1 MNIDLG
7 MAAGYVMVAAGGF
20 ALGALAG
27 RWMMGEMRNALGGIQ
42 MRLAALEH
50 TVVGNGTAAKSA
62 AAALSHS
69 PVATAPVST
78 TSPMAPIA
86 TTPNAPLA
94 SASTPPIATAEQHP
108 ASAPQPAP
116 VTSAATEAPAAP
128 AAPEA
133 SATGPSPAAA
143 LEHHASAVEQLAAAI
158 EKHAQAVDDH
168 GAATVAAAIEMG
180 GHPAPVAPSPTFAT
194 PLHAAGVAIG
204 ASVAPVAAAAAV
216 AAPPPQA

>member
-7 MAAGYVMVAAGGF
+7 MAAGYVIVAAGGF

-50 TVVGNGTAAKSA
+50 TVVGKGAAANSA
-62 AAALSHS
+62 AAALNHS
-69 PVATAPVST
+69 TVPAAPVST
-78 TSPMAPIA
+78 TAPMATMA
-86 TTPNAPLA
+86 T
-94 SASTPPIATAEQHP
+94 ASTPPIATVLQQP
-108 ASAPQPAP
+108 ASAPQTAP
-116 VTSAATEAPAAP
+116 VTPAATETPAAP
-128 AAPEA
+128 AAA
-133 SATGPSPAAA
+133 PSPAAA
-143 LEHHASAVEQLAAAI
+143 LEHHASAVERLAEAI

-194 PLHAAGVAIG
+194 PLHAAGLAIG

-216 AAPPPQA
+216 AATPPQA

>member
-7 MAAGYVMVAAGGF
+7 MAGYVMVAAGGF

-62 AAALSHS
+62 AAALSHT

-78 TSPMAPIA
+78 TSP
-86 TTPNAPLA
+86 NAPLA
-94 SASTPPIATAEQHP
+94 TASTPPIATAQQQP
-108 ASAPQPAP
+108 AGAPQPAP
-116 VTSAATEAPAAP
+116 VAPAATEAPAA
-128 AAPEA
+128 
-133 SATGPSPAAA
+133 TAAA
-143 LEHHASAVEQLAAAI
+143 LAAAPTAAPSSAAAPDHHASAVERLAAAI

-216 AAPPPQA
+216 ATTPPQA

>member
-27 RWMMGEMRNALGGIQ
+27 RWMMGEMRNALGAIQ
-42 MRLAALEH
+42 LRLAALEH
-50 TVVGNGTAAKSA
+50 TVVGNGTAANSA
-62 AAALSHS
+62 AAAPNHNPVSAAQVHS
-69 PVATAPVST
+69 IAPMATAPT
-78 TSPMAPIA
+78 
-86 TTPNAPLA
+86 
-94 SASTPPIATAEQHP
+94 ATAQQQP
-108 ASAPQPAP
+108 VSAPQPAP
-116 VTSAATEAPAAP
+116 IAPPAPAA
-128 AAPEA
+128 APSSA
-133 SATGPSPAAA
+133 SA
-143 LEHHASAVEQLAAAI
+143 LDHHASAVERLAGAI

-194 PLHAAGVAIG
+194 PLHAAGLAVG

-216 AAPPPQA
+216 AAMPPQA

>member
-1 MNIDLG
+1 MNMDLG
-7 MAAGYVMVAAGGF
+7 MAAGYVMVAVGGF

-27 RWMMGEMRNALGGIQ
+27 RWMMGEMRNALGAIQ

-50 TVVGNGTAAKSA
+50 TVVGNGTAANSA
-62 AAALSHS
+62 AAAPGHG
-69 PVATAPVST
+69 PVSAAPVST
-78 TSPMAPIA
+78 TAPMA
-86 TTPNAPLA
+86 
-94 SASTPPIATAEQHP
+94 TAQEQP

-116 VTSAATEAPAAP
+116 AAP
-128 AAPEA
+128 ASPAVA
-133 SATGPSPAAA
+133 SAAAPSPAAA
-143 LEHHASAVEQLAAAI
+143 LEHHASAVERLAGAI

-194 PLHAAGVAIG
+194 PLHAAGLAVG

-216 AAPPPQA
+216 AAMPPQA

>member
-42 MRLAALEH
+42 IRLAALEH

-69 PVATAPVST
+69 QVATAPVST
-78 TSPMAPIA
+78 TSP
-86 TTPNAPLA
+86 NAPLA
-94 SASTPPIATAEQHP
+94 TASTPPIATAQQQP

-116 VTSAATEAPAAP
+116 VTPAATAAPASAAP
-128 AAPEA
+128 AAPGA
-133 SATGPSPAAA
+133 APSPAAA
-143 LEHHASAVEQLAAAI
+143 LEHHASAVERLAGAI

-180 GHPAPVAPSPTFAT
+180 GHPAPVAPAPTFAT
-194 PLHAAGVAIG
+194 PLHAAGLAVG

-216 AAPPPQA
+216 AAMPPQA

>member
-1 MNIDLG
+1 MNMDLG

-50 TVVGNGTAAKSA
+50 TVVGNGTAANSA
-62 AAALSHS
+62 AAAPSHN
-69 PVATAPVST
+69 PVSAAPVHSIA
-78 TSPMAPIA
+78 PMAPIA
-86 TTPNAPLA
+86 TA
-94 SASTPPIATAEQHP
+94 QQQP

-116 VTSAATEAPAAP
+116 IAPPAPAA
-128 AAPEA
+128 APSSA
-133 SATGPSPAAA
+133 SA
-143 LEHHASAVEQLAAAI
+143 LEHHASAVERLAGAI

-194 PLHAAGVAIG
+194 PLHAAGLAVC

-216 AAPPPQA
+216 AAMPPQA

>member
-50 TVVGNGTAAKSA
+50 TVVGNGTAANSA
-62 AAALSHS
+62 AAAPNHNPVSAAPVHS
-69 PVATAPVST
+69 IAPTVPMATAP
-78 TSPMAPIA
+78 MAMAQQQP
-86 TTPNAPLA
+86 A
-94 SASTPPIATAEQHP
+94 SAS
-108 ASAPQPAP
+108 QPAP
-116 VTSAATEAPAAP
+116 VAQAAP
-128 AAPEA
+128 AVAPLA
-133 SATGPSPAAA
+133 APSPAAA
-143 LEHHASAVEQLAAAI
+143 LEHHASAVERLAGAI

-180 GHPAPVAPSPTFAT
+180 GHPAPVAPAPTFAT
-194 PLHAAGVAIG
+194 PLHAPGLAVG

-216 AAPPPQA
+216 AAMPPQA

>member
-1 MNIDLG
+1 MNMDLG

-50 TVVGNGTAAKSA
+50 TVVGNGTAANSA
-62 AAALSHS
+62 AAAPSHN
-69 PVATAPVST
+69 PVSAAPVHSIAPTAPIA
-78 TSPMAPIA
+78 TSPMAPM
-86 TTPNAPLA
+86 
-94 SASTPPIATAEQHP
+94 ATAQQQP

-116 VTSAATEAPAAP
+116 IAPPAPAA
-128 AAPEA
+128 APSSA
-133 SATGPSPAAA
+133 SA
-143 LEHHASAVEQLAAAI
+143 LEHHASAVERLAGAI

-194 PLHAAGVAIG
+194 PLHAAGLAVG

-216 AAPPPQA
+216 AAMPPQA